1 MRAEMEAQLCS
12 TEQVMISIVPTFCNK
27 PGIAKY
33 ILMDEAS
40 KVVGHMQVE
49 EFEGEHFIVLLDG
62 SEHITVE
69 DRRMWQD

>member
-1 MRAEMEAQLCS
+1 
-12 TEQVMISIVPTFCNK
+12 MISIVPTFCNK

-33 ILMDEAS
+33 ILMDDES